1 MTTKPENSDKPLV
14 VIAIGGNSLIT
25 DSEHMS
31 VVDQYRA
38 AGETAANIA
47 PIVNDGYRVVVT
59 HGNGPQVGFILL
71 RSELAKEALHQV
83 PLANCVADTQGSI
96 GMQIAQSLQNAFRDQ
111 GREQQVVAIVT
122 QVVVD
127 PEDPSFDNPTKPIG
141 PFMSETEAQQHAE
154 DDGWAIAEDANRGW
168 RRVVPSPMPIE
179 IIELPAIR
187 TLLDSGA
194 LVVAAG
200 GGGIPVIYK
209 PDGSLRPRPAVID
222 KDAASCLLA
231 QRLGAKVLVFSTDVD
246 RVALNFGTRE
256 QTEIDQLT
264 AAECRK
270 YLDEGH
276 FAAGSMRP
284 KIEAALAFIESG
296 GEEVIITGPPCLAEA
311 MRGTHGTHIVP

>member
-1 MTTKPENSDKPLV
+1 MTTKPDNSDQPLV

-96 GMQIAQSLQNAFRDQ
+96 GMQVAQSLQNQFRQQ
-111 GREQQVVAIVT
+111 GREQPVVAIIT
-122 QVVVD
+122 QVIVD
-127 PEDPSFDNPTKPIG
+127 PEDPSFDKPTKPIG
-141 PFMSETEAQQHAE
+141 PFMSEAEARQHAE
-154 DDGWAIAEDANRGW
+154 ADGWAIAEDSNRGW
-168 RRVVPSPMPIE
+168 RRVVPSPAPIE

-200 GGGIPVIYK
+200 GGGIPVIVK

-231 QRLGAKVLVFSTDVD
+231 RRLGARVLVFSTDVD
-246 RVALNFGTRE
+246 KVALHFGTPE
-256 QTEIDQLT
+256 QTEIDRMNTTQ
-264 AAECRK
+264 CRT

-276 FAAGSMRP
+276 FAVGSMRP
-284 KIEAALAFIESG
+284 KIEAALAFIEAG
-296 GEEVIITGPPCLAEA
+296 GEEVIITRPHCLAEA
-311 MRGTHGTHIVP
+311 MRGTQGTHIVP

>member
-1 MTTKPENSDKPLV
+1 M
-14 VIAIGGNSLIT
+14 
-25 DSEHMS
+25 
-31 VVDQYRA
+31 
-38 AGETAANIA
+38 
-47 PIVNDGYRVVVT
+47 
-59 HGNGPQVGFILL
+59 
-71 RSELAKEALHQV
+71 

-96 GMQIAQSLQNAFRDQ
+96 GMQIAQSLQNAFRQQ

-127 PEDPSFDNPTKPIG
+127 PEDPSFDKPTKPIG
-141 PFMSETEAQQHAE
+141 PFMSESEARQHAE

-168 RRVVPSPMPIE
+168 RRVVPSPTPIE
-179 IIELPAIR
+179 IIELPAIH

-200 GGGIPVIYK
+200 GGGIPVIVK

-246 RVALNFGTRE
+246 RVSLNFGTPE
-256 QTEIDQLT
+256 QTEIDRMN
-264 AAECRK
+264 AAQCRK
-270 YLDEGH
+270 HLDNGH

-284 KIEAALAFIESG
+284 KIEAALAFIKAG
-296 GEEVIITGPPCLAEA
+296 GEEVIITRPPCLAEA

>member
-1 MTTKPENSDKPLV
+1 MTTKPVKGDKPLV

-38 AGETAANIA
+38 AGETAAKIA
-47 PIVNDGYRVVVT
+47 PIVCDGYRVVVT

-96 GMQIAQSLQNAFRDQ
+96 GMQIAQSLQNEFLQ
-111 GREQQVVAIVT
+111 LGRTQPVVAVVT
-122 QVVVD
+122 QVIVD
-127 PEDPSFDNPTKPIG
+127 PEDPSFENPSKPIG
-141 PFMSETEAQQHAE
+141 PFMSEAEAQLHAE
-154 DDGWAIAEDANRGW
+154 ADGWTIVEDAHRGW
-168 RRVVPSPMPIE
+168 RRVVPSPTPLE

-187 TLLDSGA
+187 TLLDSGV

-200 GGGIPVIYK
+200 GGGIPVIVK

-231 QRLGAKVLVFSTDVD
+231 KELGAQVLVFSTDVEKASLNYATQEQIGID
-246 RVALNFGTRE
+246 RMS
-256 QTEIDQLT
+256 
-264 AAECRK
+264 AAECRR

-276 FAAGSMRP
+276 FAAGSKRP
-284 KIEAALAFIESG
+284 KIEAALDFITAG
-296 GEEVIITGPPCLAEA
+296 GKEVIITKPDHLERA
-311 MRGTHGTHIVP
+311 MQGTRGTHIVP